1 MYSPYYP
8 VKSATEMKMM
18 SDYDHNWDELVEE
31 YLEDYSVDDDQY
43 LHFIDALVP
52 IMYFDIM
59 DVANKLGLGHT
70 KISDIPCNSDT
81 NIYTFLQ
88 GAITEVYHVK
98 FAEAV
103 YRRKKKLVTEEE

>member
-1 MYSPYYP
+1 
-8 VKSATEMKMM
+8 MM

-59 DVANKLGLGHT
+59 DVANKLGLGNT
-70 KISDIPCNSDT
+70 KISDISCNSDM

-88 GAITEVYHVK
+88 GAISVK

-103 YRRKKKLVTEEE
+103 YRRKKKLDIEEE

>member
-1 MYSPYYP
+1 
-8 VKSATEMKMM
+8 M
-18 SDYDHNWDELVEE
+18 SNYDHNWDELVEE
-31 YLEDYSVDDDQY
+31 YLEEYSLDDTQY

-70 KISDIPCNSDT
+70 KISEIPFNSDT
-81 NIYTFLQ
+81 DIYTFLQ
-88 GAITEVYHVK
+88 GAISEAYHVK

-103 YRRKKKLVTEEE
+103 YRRKKKLDIEEE

>member
-1 MYSPYYP
+1 MYFLYYP
-8 VKSATEMKMM
+8 VKSVMEMKMM
-18 SDYDHNWDELVEE
+18 SDYDFDWDELVEE
-31 YLEDYSVDDDQY
+31 YLEQYSIGDDQY

-59 DVANKLGLGHT
+59 EVANKLGLGHT
-70 KISDIPCNSDT
+70 KISEVPCNPHT

-88 GAITEVYHVK
+88 GAISEAYHVK

-103 YRRKKKLVTEEE
+103 YRRKRKMVTEEE

>member
-1 MYSPYYP
+1 MCSLYYP
-8 VKSATEMKMM
+8 VKSAMEMKMM

-59 DVANKLGLGHT
+59 DVANKLNLGHT
-70 KISDIPCNSDT
+70 KISDISCNSDM

-88 GAITEVYHVK
+88 GAISEAYHVK

-103 YRRKKKLVTEEE
+103 YRRKRKMDIEE

>member
-1 MYSPYYP
+1 MCFLYYP

-59 DVANKLGLGHT
+59 DVANKLNLGHT
-70 KISDIPCNSDT
+70 KISDISCNSDM

>member
-1 MYSPYYP
+1 
-8 VKSATEMKMM
+8 MKMM
-18 SDYDHNWDELVEE
+18 SDYDYDWDELVEE
-31 YLEDYSVDDDQY
+31 YLEDYSIDDDQY

-70 KISDIPCNSDT
+70 KISEVSCNPDT

-88 GAITEVYHVK
+88 GAISEAYHVK

-103 YRRKKKLVTEEE
+103 YRRKRKMVTEEE